1 MSHKY
6 PYRRT
11 PSDTDLRPDP
21 GPYSSSD
28 LPHASPGHNFYRPP
42 PQESHPSSY
51 QSSSSSRGS
60 AQWSQDGALSILS
73 SCGLEPSDLSL
84 LAELPE
90 DVLTVESL
98 PHVLKQIKGKRGT
111 IKPFP
116 PNAPPSSS
124 SSSSSYPPSSTRQPA
139 ATSSS
144 GDWDQL
150 RSQPVQYPLDRVAP
164 SYLPSEQVQDRW
176 GNPRTSSSVRADHH
190 PPSSSSASSS
200 SSMYVDDF
208 HHRPGP
214 SAYGKAGRATSS
226 ASSQDRASFR
236 SPGQGQRTRPSHFSE
251 RRSADHRSA
260 DHRSAPQPR
269 GGHRRSETSSIR
281 SSRLAAAASMPSP
294 KETLDFHGTSPQVFP
309 YSCSLC
315 DITVLSERVW
325 IKHINGPQHA
335 DGQLGLLQQFPNWDC
350 RMETVSRADN
360 QSEKRK
366 DEEKAAR
373 PPQTAN
379 QSQKLQPNK
388 PSPRKASEKGKVVCV
403 KFPAQSVDETYLRKL
418 TEPFG
423 KIVKIL
429 MFPSLAFVELGS
441 VDQAKDLVKFHVNYP
456 PTVNGEQIEF
466 SISNTFNFL
475 QSSRVVSFTP
485 APTGGDGQ
493 SDLISVIKRFGP
505 PLYTLFLPS
514 IAFVE
519 MKNAPDA
526 QKLVDYYSS
535 NTLRINSDFL
545 KVSFSGE
552 YKSLMRVASAKRYE
566 EEEDT
571 PPTKRRR
578 TQSQEEVEIET
589 KRRRRESQEEAE
601 TETKR
606 RSSSKDRVEER
617 KLEGGKAS
625 RERRSRSRSGD
636 KSSRERR
643 SRSRSRDKSSRE
655 RRSKSRSGDKSSRE
669 RRTRSRSRDK
679 SSRERRS
686 KSRSGDKSSRERRS
700 KSRSGDKSSR
710 ERRTRSRSGDKSSRD
725 RRSRSRSRNKSSSGS
740 SKQNGSREK
749 TEEPEKP
756 DSESRTDPE
765 PAPVRDS
772 KPETAENEQ
781 SEDEAESS
789 ADDSDIEGMEVIGED
804 GENLEEEDVEHL
816 DDAEEEDE
824 EEEEEAAVEGNSGSA
839 ESRDSPEEEKEK
851 EVKDGETDNQE
862 KLVTEEE
869 KEIKEDEEKKDE
881 DSETTREPE
890 EAAETQDEEEEPGFP
905 VDLEDCI
912 IMDEVEED
920 QSDDPGTDGGE
931 GVMRPL
937 TFSSFL

>member
-11 PSDTDLRPDP
+11 ASDTDLRPDP

-28 LPHASPGHNFYRPP
+28 LRHASPGHNFYSPP

-51 QSSSSSRGS
+51 RSSSSSRGS

-124 SSSSSYPPSSTRQPA
+124 SSYPPSSTRQPA

-150 RSQPVQYPLDRVAP
+150 HSQPVQYPLDQVAP

-200 SSMYVDDF
+200 SSMYVVDF

-214 SAYGKAGRATSS
+214 SVYGKAGRATSS

-281 SSRLAAAASMPSP
+281 SSRHAAAASMPSP

-325 IKHINGPQHA
+325 IKHINGTQHA

-350 RMETVSRADN
+350 RMETVNRADN

-388 PSPRKASEKGKVVCV
+388 PSQRKASEKGKVVCV

-475 QSSRVVSFTP
+475 QSSQVVSFTP

-566 EEEDT
+566 EEEDA

-578 TQSQEEVEIET
+578 SQSQEEVEI
-589 KRRRRESQEEAE
+589 
-601 TETKR
+601 ETKR

-625 RERRSRSRSGD
+625 RERRSRSRSRD
-636 KSSRERR
+636 KSSRDRR
-643 SRSRSRDKSSRE
+643 TRSRSRDKSSRE
-655 RRSKSRSGDKSSRE
+655 RRTRSRSGDKSSRERRTRSRSGDKSSRERRTRSRSGDKSSRE

-679 SSRERRS
+679 SSRDRRTR
-686 KSRSGDKSSRERRS
+686 SRSRDKSSRERRS
-700 KSRSGDKSSR
+700 RSRSRDKSSR
-710 ERRTRSRSGDKSSRD
+710 ERRTRSRSRD
-725 RRSRSRSRNKSSSGS
+725 KSSSGS
-740 SKQNGSREK
+740 SKQNRSREK

-781 SEDEAESS
+781 SEEEAESS

-804 GENLEEEDVEHL
+804 GENLEEEDAEHL
-816 DDAEEEDE
+816 DDAEEEE
-824 EEEEEAAVEGNSGSA
+824 EEEEEAEAAVEGNSGSA
-839 ESRDSPEEEKEK
+839 ERRDSPEEEKEK

-881 DSETTREPE
+881 ESETTREPE
-890 EAAETQDEEEEPGFP
+890 EAAETQDEEVEKPFQLP
-905 VDLEDCI
+905 VDPVSYWDH
-912 IMDEVEED
+912 V
-920 QSDDPGTDGGE
+920 
-931 GVMRPL
+931 
-937 TFSSFL
+937 F